1 MALFECSV
9 ADVDRPGWDCA
20 AGAVGAWA
28 GAADWGA
35 FCAKAPLAA
44 TSAVTKQL
52 TDNSLIWKPSTLTES
67 DTKTRVR

>member
-1 MALFECSV
+1 
-9 ADVDRPGWDCA
+9 VDRPGWDCA

-52 TDNSLIWKPSTLTES
+52 TDNSLIWKPSTLT
-67 DTKTRVR
+67 